1 MREKGVG
8 GLPVMDTSGA
18 KAIGNIS
25 IRDVQYLLTAPKI
38 YKEHRFVVLIHPLLI
53 GHVYDKKYKKKDI
66 HHSCYCTPCT
76 FHLHC
81 RNYENHCN

>member
-18 KAIGNIS
+18 KAICNIS

-38 YKEHRFVVLIHPLLI
+38 YKEHRFVILTLPLLI
-53 GHVYDKKYKKKDI
+53 GFRTVGTRRTIATDNPLN
-66 HHSCYCTPCT
+66 C
-76 FHLHC
+76 
-81 RNYENHCN
+81 

>member
-38 YKEHRFVVLIHPLLI
+38 YKEHRFVILVHP
-53 GHVYDKKYKKKDI
+53 
-66 HHSCYCTPCT
+66 
-76 FHLHC
+76 
-81 RNYENHCN
+81 RR